1 MESRIIID
9 TLTGLYYVGG
19 RKPNNWGKKENAK
32 ILTKTEAARLVGG
45 LKAGGAIPKKVRL
58 TS

>member
-1 MESRIIID
+1 MGMWIIRD
-9 TLTGLYYVGG
+9 ELSGRYYVGG

-45 LKAGGAIPKKVRL
+45 LKAGGAVPKKIGL

>member
-1 MESRIIID
+1 MEKWIIRD
-9 TLTGLYYVGG
+9 ELSGRYYVGG
-19 RKPNNWGKKENAK
+19 RKPNNWGERADAM
-32 ILTKTEAARLVGG
+32 IMTRSAASRLVGG